1 MLVLILDAK
10 GQVVLSVRFRPRHQ
24 DAHPY
29 AEVVR
34 CRNSTFRVSPGDLVP
49 PGTGEVEKSVDCLD
63 MIGEGEHLDRGHSF
77 SFLTCYSVY
86 ICLRHRKMESKRCLG
101 WPSRSGEGTTGIW
114 ASLPATECPGSVV
127 LSVALEHPRFRR
139 NRTERSATFQ
149 MIGPDRG
156 GALWT
161 ICIVETIL
169 RGRWRAV
176 TGWPSEAGDKAWYE
190 RSEAGH

>member
-1 MLVLILDAK
+1 
-10 GQVVLSVRFRPRHQ
+10 
-24 DAHPY
+24 
-29 AEVVR
+29 
-34 CRNSTFRVSPGDLVP
+34 
-49 PGTGEVEKSVDCLD
+49 
-63 MIGEGEHLDRGHSF
+63 MIGEVSISIVAIPF

-86 ICLRHRKMESKRCLG
+86 ICLRHRKMEPKRCLG
-101 WPSRSGEGTTGIW
+101 WPSRSGRTTGICDVARHG
-114 ASLPATECPGSVV
+114 ASRSVVPFRRPGSIRV
-127 LSVALEHPRFRR
+127 SR

-176 TGWPSEAGDKAWYE
+176 TGWPSEASDKAWYE
-190 RSEAGH
+190 KQGSGTDMNEDMGADEMFEGRNNL